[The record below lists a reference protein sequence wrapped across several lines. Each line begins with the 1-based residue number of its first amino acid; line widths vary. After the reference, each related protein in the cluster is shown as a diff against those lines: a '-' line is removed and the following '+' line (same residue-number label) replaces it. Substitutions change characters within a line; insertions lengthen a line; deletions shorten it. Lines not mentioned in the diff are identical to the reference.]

1 MSIPTSSELARASAN
16 VLADCAFLLTEPVET
31 DLEPHDPVHA
41 VVSFRGA
48 TSGSLILSAS
58 RDIAELV
65 AADMMGLALGDRDA
79 RVHAEGA
86 VAELAN
92 VLLGV
97 LIVKFCAEKCVWD
110 LGTPSVH
117 VGPLPARS
125 GGRSQVATLASDTG
139 ALLRVQ
145 WLTERVSAP

>member
-1 MSIPTSSELARASAN
+1 MTIPSSAELARASAN

-31 DLEPHDPVHA
+31 EIEPHDAVHA
-41 VVSFRGA
+41 VVSFRGS

-65 AADMMGLALGDRDA
+65 AADMMGLALGEREA
-79 RVHAEGA
+79 QVHAEGA

-97 LIVKFCAEKCVWD
+97 LVAKFCDAKSVRD
-110 LGTPSVH
+110 LGTPRVH
-117 VGPLPARS
+117 VGPLPPAS
-125 GGRSQVATLASDTG
+125 ADCAQATLASDTG
-139 ALLRVQ
+139 AILRVR
-145 WLTERVSAP
+145 WLTGSVPLP